1 MIQTGK
7 VYITAKMKQEMGEV
21 QTKKLATLFDKFS
34 AVHLK
39 QGIEP
44 EICECSART
53 SLLL

>member
-39 QGIEP
+39 QGIKP
-44 EICECSART
+44 EICECSAKT
-53 SLLL
+53 PLPL